1 MIVAEQKPLGEIKA
15 MIADYDKVLIV
26 GCGTCV
32 AVCFAGGE
40 KEVGILASSLRMA
53 TKLDGQNPVLSV
65 AEGKETI
72 EATVQRQCEYEYN
85 EEVAEQIKQA
95 DVILSL
101 ACGIGVQTM
110 NEQFPEKI
118 TLPGLN
124 TTFLGQPTEQGIWA
138 ERCQAC
144 GNCVL
149 ALTGGICPIARCSK
163 SLLNGPCGGS
173 QNGKCEVKR
182 VKMEGGKPVTTVNKR
197 GKEVPVMEE
206 IDCAWHLIY
215 ERLEALGKLDLLD
228 EIQPGKDW
236 TPSRD
241 GGPRKIVREDLR
253 LETK

>member
-1 MIVAEQKPLGEIKA
+1 MIIADRKPFEEIKA
-15 MIADYDKVLIV
+15 MVAPYNRILIL

-32 AVCFAGGE
+32 TVDFSGGE
-40 KEVGILASSLRMA
+40 KQVGVLASELRMA
-53 TKLDGQNPVLSV
+53 RKL
-65 AEGKETI
+65 EGKPIETV
-72 EATVQRQCEYEYN
+72 EFTVQRQCEYEYN
-85 EEVAEQIKQA
+85 ELAAEHVADA
-95 DVILSL
+95 DIVLSL

-124 TTFLGQPTEQGIWA
+124 TTFLGQPTEQGVWA

-228 EIQPGKDW
+228 EIQPAKDW

>member
-1 MIVAEQKPLGEIKA
+1 VRE
-15 MIADYDKVLIV
+15 AD
-26 GCGTCV
+26 
-32 AVCFAGGE
+32 A
-40 KEVGILASSLRMA
+40 
-53 TKLDGQNPVLSV
+53 VLSV
-65 AEGKETI
+65 
-72 EATVQRQCEYEYN
+72 
-85 EEVAEQIKQA
+85 
-95 DVILSL
+95 

-182 VKMEGGKPVTTVNKR
+182 VKMKGGKPVTIVDKR

-206 IDCAWHLIY
+206 IECAWQLIY
-215 ERLEALGKLDLLD
+215 ERLEALGRLGFLD
-228 EIQPGKDW
+228 EIQPAKDW

-253 LETK
+253 VEAE